1 MALKIAVS
9 PAGYDNIGEVLKSM
23 DFAYELLNEEL
34 LTKSGSLS
42 GYDVILLN
50 CSQTCEN
57 WAKPAAAALRD
68 YVAGGGALYCSD
80 YAADYVAAAF
90 PSLVTFG
97 GKKGSEG
104 KLMARVVDVGLQAA
118 LGQTLPLH
126 FDMGGWVTIVA
137 AAQPAESY
145 LEGPDGQPLLVSFKH
160 GKGEVVYTCFHNRA
174 QAGEQIDKLMR
185 FLVLKPLLA
194 RAKASIEQ
202 FVVGKA
208 LGTVENVGV
217 VSPGKT
223 SQDFSFDAKG
233 DEDLRFLLNWVGQ
246 AELSLT
252 VLQPD
257 GRPEREARAVAPPLE
272 VEVPRAA
279 VGRWRYRVQGVNV
292 PERNFPFVLLVG
304 PATQVRTLDPFFMN
318 YMEQRTAV
326 SQPNS
331 TLLDAI
337 ELLDSP
343 TIPIIDIDIEWGDEE

>member
-1 MALKIAVS
+1 
-9 PAGYDNIGEVLKSM
+9 
-23 DFAYELLNEEL
+23 
-34 LTKSGSLS
+34 
-42 GYDVILLN
+42 
-50 CSQTCEN
+50 
-57 WAKPAAAALRD
+57 
-68 YVAGGGALYCSD
+68 
-80 YAADYVAAAF
+80 
-90 PSLVTFG
+90 
-97 GKKGSEG
+97 
-104 KLMARVVDVGLQAA
+104 
-118 LGQTLPLH
+118 
-126 FDMGGWVTIVA
+126 
-137 AAQPAESY
+137 
-145 LEGPDGQPLLVSFKH
+145 
-160 GKGEVVYTCFHNRA
+160 
-174 QAGEQIDKLMR
+174 
-185 FLVLKPLLA
+185 
-194 RAKASIEQ
+194 
-202 FVVGKA
+202 
-208 LGTVENVGV
+208 VGV